1 MLLILNFFSILVVI
15 GALIVLCILI
25 FNINGKLKYLNY
37 EFIRNLVLAMIFSN
51 MVCITVISAISL
63 SRISIG
69 LILLKA
75 IAAIVLG
82 LQIFMCELAV
92 SSKSSKERKEYI
104 IQTFVCSAICISTS
118 VATLFIN

>member
-15 GALIVLCILI
+15 GALTILCILI
-25 FNINGKLKYLNY
+25 LSISGKLRVLNY

-51 MVCITVISAISL
+51 MVCITVISTISL
-63 SRISIG
+63 FRISVG
-69 LILLKA
+69 LSILKA

-92 SSKSSKERKEYI
+92 SSKSSKERNEYI
-104 IQTFVCSAICISTS
+104 VQTFVCSAICIFTS